1 MAARKPAHPPPRARP
16 GRPPDADK
24 HAAILLHARRLFAEH
39 GFSGANMD
47 VLAEAAGVS
56 KPTIYLHFGSKASL
70 FQAALRELV
79 DRLPA
84 PAALVGAAR
93 GTLPE
98 RLDAIA
104 RDACALA
111 TSPLMHDI
119 QRMLARPVDGT
130 GRSRVSFWREC
141 LAPYQQAF
149 STLLRA
155 EVAAGR
161 MAIDDIEAAS
171 SQFFNLVAAEPFIR
185 TLLDDAGDAPPPA
198 GRTEAAVALFLQA
211 YARDR

>member
-1 MAARKPAHPPPRARP
+1 
-16 GRPPDADK
+16 
-24 HAAILLHARRLFAEH
+24 
-39 GFSGANMD
+39 MD

-70 FQAALRELV
+70 FEAALHDLV

-84 PAALVGAAR
+84 PAALVGGPR

-98 RLDAIA
+98 RLATIA

-119 QRMLARPVDGT
+119 QRMLAFPVDAT

-141 LAPYQQAF
+141 LAPYQHAF
-149 STLLRA
+149 RSEEHTSELQSL
-155 EVAAGR
+155 
-161 MAIDDIEAAS
+161 M
-171 SQFFNLVAAEPFIR
+171 R
-185 TLLDDAGDAPPPA
+185 TSY
-198 GRTEAAVALFLQA
+198 AVFCLQKKK
-211 YARDR
+211 